1 MLPRHA
7 ETELLELL
15 GFFPVVAIVGPRQV
29 GKTTLAK
36 ELLSRMG
43 REDVY
48 LDLENPEDEAKL
60 TDPVLF
66 FKANADR
73 CVVLDEIQRM
83 PQLFPVLRSMV
94 DMKRQPARFLLLG
107 SATPALIRDSSESL
121 AGRIAYRELCPF
133 NLTEVF
139 PEDHDDLLIHWFR
152 GGFPDAFLAPS
163 DRMAVRW
170 QTGFIQTYVERDLPL
185 LGLDIDRTVIRKFW
199 TMLAHV
205 HGNVLNMSN
214 LGRSMGVSSVTVKK
228 YLSFLEGAFLIRQL
242 QPWSVNL
249 GKRLVKSPKIYVRD
263 SGALHRLLGIPTI
276 GALQVHPSIGASWEG
291 YVIEQ
296 VIQLLPDD
304 VEAFYYRT
312 HEGAECDLVL
322 VRGGKPIAGIE
333 VKHTSAPKLT
343 KGVLQSFEDIGTST
357 NFVITPDTD
366 DYQLS
371 EYIRVCRLADFL
383 TVHLPSLMDA

>member
-1 MLPRHA
+1 MVTRHA
-7 ETELLELL
+7 QSDLLELL

-36 ELLSRMG
+36 EMLSQMG
-43 REDVY
+43 RESIY
-48 LDLENPEDEAKL
+48 LDLENPEDAAKL

-66 FKANADR
+66 LKSHSNQ

-94 DMKRQPARFLLLG
+94 DLQRHPARFLLLG
-107 SATPALIRDSSESL
+107 SATPDLIRDSSESL
-121 AGRIAYRELCPF
+121 AGRIAYKELCPF
-133 NLTEVF
+133 NFTEVY
-139 PEDHDDLLIHWFR
+139 HDGHHDLLIHWFR

-163 DRMAVRW
+163 DRMSVRW
-170 QTGFIQTYVERDLPL
+170 QSGFIQTYVERDLPL
-185 LGLDIDRTVIRKFW
+185 LGLDIDRTVIRKLW
-199 TMLAHV
+199 TMVAHI
-205 HGNVLNMSN
+205 HANVLNMSN
-214 LGRSMGVSSVTVKK
+214 LGRSLGVTSVTVKK

-276 GALQVHPSIGASWEG
+276 GALQMHPSVGASWEG
-291 YVIEQ
+291 YAIEQ
-296 VIQLLPDD
+296 VIQVLPDD
-304 VEAFYYRT
+304 VEAYYYRT

-322 VRGGKPIAGIE
+322 VRGGRPIAGIE

-343 KGVLQSFEDIGTST
+343 KGTLQSFADLGAPM
-357 NFVITPDTD
+357 NFIVTPDTD
-366 DYQLS
+366 DYQMADN
-371 EYIRVCRLADFL
+371 IRVCKLLDFL
-383 TVHLPSLMDA
+383 KSHLSSLKI